1 MPLFEYSAINANGEV
16 TENKIE
22 AANPADAT
30 NQLRASGLFPKQV
43 VEAGKGKLKP
53 SKKSRKIGRTKS
65 KSRSGG
71 SKSLFGKNTVK
82 GKVLMIF
89 TRQLAT
95 LIDLSLI
102 HI

>member
-53 SKKSRKIGRTKS
+53 SKKGRKIGRTNP
-65 KSRSGG
+65 SRVAEDLKAS
-71 SKSLFGKNTVK
+71 SERIRL
-82 GKVLMIF
+82 KV
-89 TRQLAT
+89 RC
-95 LIDLSLI
+95 
-102 HI
+102 